1 MSHREFLELHQLG
14 FQNLNVLSQVRIIE
28 LDQKNE
34 RSAASQLAMQGAPKT
49 PLEVVHEHHKQ
60 KEKQGDSRT
69 V

>member
-34 RSAASQLAMQGAPKT
+34 RSVASELAM
-49 PLEVVHEHHKQ
+49 
-60 KEKQGDSRT
+60 
-69 V
+69 